1 MAESQPSFLT
11 RVSIAFTAFWRI
23 LTDREFAQAAAQL
36 RAGEGAATTLA
47 VPEPVPAPKPLLAE
61 APPDA
66 ALQLLGMLQQGGRF
80 IDFLEEDVAAYSD
93 TQVGAAAR
101 VIHEGCRK
109 TLVEHMTIV
118 PVRSEAEGSRVTLPD
133 GFDSSTVRLT
143 GKLVG
148 QAPFSGN
155 LTHRGWQV
163 TELKLPKVASGHNLR
178 ILAPAEVEL

>member
-11 RVSIAFTAFWRI
+11 RVSIALTACWRI
-23 LTDREFAQAAAQL
+23 LTDGAFAQAAAQL
-36 RAGEGAATTLA
+36 GSGEGVPTLA
-47 VPEPVPAPKPLLAE
+47 EPEPVSAPKPLLAE
-61 APPDA
+61 TQPDA

-80 IDFLEEDVAAYSD
+80 IDFLQEDVAAYSD

-163 TELKLPKVASGHNLR
+163 TELKLPKVATGHNLR

>member
-1 MAESQPSFLT
+1 MAEAQPSFLT
-11 RVSIAFTAFWRI
+11 RVSIAFVVFWRI
-23 LTDREFAQAAAQL
+23 LADGEFAQAVERL
-36 RAGEGAATTLA
+36 RGGEGVSTAAG
-47 VPEPVPAPKPLLAE
+47 PEPAPKRLLAE
-61 APPDA
+61 AQPGA
-66 ALQLLGMLQQGGRF
+66 ALQLLGLLQQEGRF

-109 TLVEHMTIV
+109 TLLAHMTIE
-118 PVRSEAEGSRVTLPD
+118 PVRSEAEGTRVTLPE

-143 GKLVG
+143 GKVIG
-148 QAPFSGN
+148 QAPFTGD

-163 TELKLPKVASGHNLR
+163 TEVRLPKVAAGHNLR